1 MLNSSSRVRRGLFAA
16 FAAFAVA
23 LVLLRPVC
31 ELSAAHASIGTALAH
46 AGAISAGIAA
56 EPGNAPDS
64 CCDSV
69 TDPGAPASLLAASAG
84 IQFSPEFVPTLSVA
98 VVTGS
103 ALLLRQL
110 QWLRAPPLPS
120 QSFYVLSASI
130 LR

>member
-1 MLNSSSRVRRGLFAA
+1 MLNSPSRIRRGLFAA

-31 ELSAAHASIGTALAH
+31 ELSAAHAGVGAASAP
-46 AGAISAGIAA
+46 AGVLGAGIATGHGEA
-56 EPGNAPDS
+56 AQQ

-69 TDPGAPASLLAASAG
+69 TDPGAPASLLAASAA
-84 IQFSPEFVPTLSVA
+84 IQFSPEFVPAVSV
-98 VVTGS
+98 VVATVS
-103 ALLLRQL
+103 ALLVRQL

-120 QSFYVLSASI
+120 QSFYVRSARI